1 MHILIIAALSV
12 VALATPVHAQIHVD
26 IGFHFPGPPPL
37 VVVPE
42 TPRVQYVP
50 PVAAA
55 PADAADLFF
64 YNGQYWAFANGGWF
78 VGPGYNGPWIVVAP
92 SSCLA
97 LSCSYQRGITM
108 PPLDTGAGGKPA
120 NLRAGMRS
128 MGVSGRT
135 SASGEAASGRTNKA
149 RIEGT
154 DAGETDSVSTNRQRC
169 RAARCSAAW
178 VHPTRRQHLME

>member
-1 MHILIIAALSV
+1 MHILISAALSV

-92 SSCLA
+92 QFVPRPIL
-97 LSCSYQRGITM
+97 L
-108 PPLDTGAGGKPA
+108 
-120 NLRAGMRS
+120 
-128 MGVSGRT
+128 V
-135 SASGEAASGRTNKA
+135 
-149 RIEGT
+149 
-154 DAGETDSVSTNRQRC
+154 
-169 RAARCSAAW
+169 
-178 VHPTRRQHLME
+178 PTRYYHAPPGHWRRWEARQPPRWHEEYGREWADKREWRGREHEREDEQGENRGHRHGRD

>member
-1 MHILIIAALSV
+1 MRIVIIAALSV

-26 IGFHFPGPPPL
+26 IGFHFPVPPPL

-92 SSCLA
+92 QFVPRPIL
-97 LSCSYQRGITM
+97 L
-108 PPLDTGAGGKPA
+108 
-120 NLRAGMRS
+120 
-128 MGVSGRT
+128 V
-135 SASGEAASGRTNKA
+135 
-149 RIEGT
+149 
-154 DAGETDSVSTNRQRC
+154 
-169 RAARCSAAW
+169 
-178 VHPTRRQHLME
+178 PTRYYHALPGHWRQWEARQPPRWHEEYGREWADKREWRGREREDEQGENRGHGRGRD